1 MERKI
6 LECSVILETDRFKNL
21 EIQQKA
27 RNEYF
32 RRMMKILKSKQN
44 DGSDKLTLREKY
56 PNMEFFLVHTFSYSV
71 QILENTYQKNPVL
84 GHFSHSV
91 EHQTY

>member
-6 LECSVILETDRFKNL
+6 LECLVILETDRNKNL
-21 EIQQKA
+21 EIQQNA

-32 RRMMKILKSKQN
+32 RRIMKIPKSKQN
-44 DGSDKLTLREKY
+44 DCNDKLALREKY
-56 PNMEFFLVHTFSYSV
+56 PNMDFFLVHTFSYFV
-71 QILENTYQKNPVL
+71 QILQNTYQKNPVL